1 MNSQHR
7 TIKFTAE
14 ISEEQVVFLDTIVK
28 FRKTLGTVEVEL
40 YTKPTDTHSYLHYD
54 SEHPI
59 PCKKAGP
66 YGQFLRVKRNCTN
79 DADFRKHSA
88 TLLKYY
94 KFRGYNETLLNTSL
108 IKAEAKDRKALLNPV
123 KKDTKKMT
131 RIPLVLSYTKAS
143 PNLRQIIDTTWPL
156 LHIKE
161 TTKQIFSEQPLFAYK
176 RNKNLKDILVR
187 AAFQYPPITPG
198 TSGISTLN
206 KLTKCSNEECS
217 YCPWINFRRS
227 FTSTFT
233 ERKYRKIYIGD
244 CNTPNII
251 YMITCKSCKQQ
262 YVGKSKRPF
271 KARLG
276 EHLRYVKNKSLEPT
290 GKHFNQTGHNIHH
303 MSFEI
308 IEVLWND
315 PNDHTSDVLRSKR
328 EDYWILQL
336 RALKPI
342 GINSLETS
350 KFQYTTHSIHF
361 FFKFSFQSNL

>member
-1 MNSQHR
+1 
-7 TIKFTAE
+7 
-14 ISEEQVVFLDTIVK
+14 TIVK

-79 DADFRKHSA
+79 DADFQRHSA
-88 TLLKYY
+88 SLLKYY
-94 KFRGYNETLLNTSL
+94 KFRGYNKTLLNASL
-108 IKAEAKDRKALLNPV
+108 KKAEAKDRKALLNPV

-143 PNLRQIIDTTWPL
+143 PNLREIIDTTWPL

-233 ERKYRKIYIGD
+233 ERKYRKNYIGD

-276 EHLRYVKNKSLEPT
+276 EHLRYVKNKSTEPT
-290 GKHFNQTGHNIHH
+290 
-303 MSFEI
+303 
-308 IEVLWND
+308 
-315 PNDHTSDVLRSKR
+315 
-328 EDYWILQL
+328 
-336 RALKPI
+336 
-342 GINSLETS
+342 
-350 KFQYTTHSIHF
+350 
-361 FFKFSFQSNL
+361 